1 MPVVEFGVED
11 ALRVAEPATPRAPRA
26 DGQQQD
32 ADSAEWHKMQTS
44 IASLQALGVLKDP
57 GKRGRRQSLPAIPSE
72 EKNRAKTVPPDL
84 NVEDILET
92 EDGLPRL
99 GTAKV
104 GMPAGMPTPPSRA
117 VLKTPDASKFM
128 KMFEQNQSLQQ
139 AADTAPAGGF
149 PGRRGRRWTVVANQV
164 HNLANIKPPEE
175 DAKPTP
181 SERSINRNSVRLS
194 NLPTGQRAGTALPAG
209 SRGGKVGNLDELFDN
224 EELGLQVGGNVTAS
238 SDAQAWKGWYKIKSK
253 AKTCDA
259 ADLEAAAFG
268 ASRPTSI
275 LETLTTAPAE
285 QTGASKEVIEAA
297 GKWQAICEE
306 TEAEAATEESAKFA
320 DGLPPGIG
328 KLAAV
333 LVNRFGSL
341 ERAFYNFDY
350 NRKGK
355 ITRGQWQTV
364 FATVRIDVQEVT
376 GIPQKKVF
384 RMIAAFGEST
394 STLEISY
401 DQWRLFFDTE
411 LAGGECAFLCSE
423 DRGSQAPKRW
433 EKVKKMPGKAL
444 KALVEHVDEMEAQH
458 TALRRYISGED
469 VPPDAAQT
477 GENPWSSSSEDSSD
491 SSDGDGE
498 SSKRHRKGNRREGD
512 GAQGDTSSD
521 SDEGGSASHR
531 SLKPTEDGNS
541 ASASSAVGDVQGD
554 GDADNTASSE
564 PSASKSGAETM
575 PWPKDDSSD
584 WSSSDSDAAEDD
596 VKKTAVKKS
605 FGAHSGV
612 DARRVNRDKV
622 MKAFTERDDTAIA
635 QLNDDE
641 LQALAEQVQL
651 QEEIEQFDLSSIDAF
666 AYVLLAKMGS
676 FKRAFNWF
684 DFNCSKKI
692 TNVTWDTGILLL
704 HVDTEKLTGLKP
716 SNIFYRMD
724 TCTEDAPTG
733 MITRKKWKQFFSGFQ
748 IPEELKKQLEEGRSL
763 RKRAAARMKQ
773 YRRRG
778 SLFRGDRGQRLAV
791 QRRDSDIDEVEETE
805 EEKQQRLAQ
814 EQENYREWVERELS
828 SIADGDYKDFSD
840 AVFRGGAE
848 SLLNPFRRRQIMMEI
863 AEVYG
868 LFTLSPAGLGR
879 MPPRNSKSLERAPG
893 VLESAIMPEP
903 GCMRIYNMK
912 SFSGIMIDKFETMR
926 SGGRLVINDMGFTE
940 AQKAVAHLL
949 ALDRTL
955 VAVFEKWGAGE
966 RLVVHHTGSFASGLN
981 SQLDALNEG
990 DAVTLAAN
998 LSNIELRYVQA
1009 QAAKM
1014 GMTVVRQK
1022 NEKGEETLKVFNMNE
1037 FANTVREKLA
1047 DVGVGNRAVFKN
1059 LCIQERKVVHSVAA
1073 EMGLHA
1079 MDGEEGDDLK
1089 QVIVT
1094 SDVEF
1099 QAEQAARM
1107 SQAADG
1113 GSGNFV
1119 LPQTA
1124 QQQKDFWAMAD
1135 KNGLSLDASF
1145 HGGKSRFDFK
1155 GGDVV
1160 HLAGV
1165 KSRSGSSASDGDAY
1179 DEKPGAAGAG
1189 VRLGSIERATEATAE
1204 ETSEGIDVDI
1214 QKSAK
1219 LASPAIETSS
1229 ELIRQAF
1236 DAYASGNSRGE
1247 RIFLR
1252 YVDLKEFASDLRSA
1266 MPGRRNSFRDFNV
1279 ILELCFDDTT
1289 QLQSDFGIRVGPG
1302 LTHQFFQ
1309 VFIQKAMTRL
1319 GLQVASV
1326 LFEILN
1332 EHS

>member
-26 DGQQQD
+26 DEQQQD

-57 GKRGRRQSLPAIPSE
+57 GKRVRRQSLPAIPSQ
-72 EKNRAKTVPPDL
+72 EKNRATTVPPDL
-84 NVEDILET
+84 NVEDVLET
-92 EDGLPRL
+92 QDGLPRL
-99 GTAKV
+99 GTAKM
-104 GMPAGMPTPPSRA
+104 GMPAGMPTPPART
-117 VLKTPDASKFM
+117 VLKSPDASKFM

-139 AADTAPAGGF
+139 AAETAPAGGF

-164 HNLANIKPPEE
+164 HNLGNIKPPEE
-175 DAKPTP
+175 DAKQTP
-181 SERSINRNSVRLS
+181 AERSVNRNSVRLS
-194 NLPTGQRAGTALPAG
+194 NLPSGQRASTALPAG
-209 SRGGKVGNLDELFDN
+209 RQGGKVGNLDDLFDE
-224 EELGLQVGGNVTAS
+224 EELSLQVGGSGNAS

-253 AKTCDA
+253 AKTADA
-259 ADLEAAAFG
+259 AELEAAAFG
-268 ASRPTSI
+268 ARPTSI

-297 GKWQAICEE
+297 GKWQAVCEE
-306 TEAEAATEESAKFA
+306 TEAATEESINFA
-320 DGLPPGIG
+320 NDLPPGMG
-328 KLAAV
+328 KLAAM

-394 STLEISY
+394 SMLEISF
-401 DQWRLFFDTE
+401 DQWRLFFENE
-411 LAGGECAFLCSE
+411 LGGGECAFLCSE

-433 EKVKKMPGKAL
+433 EKVKKIPGKAL
-444 KALVEHVDEMEAQH
+444 KALVEHVDEVEAAS

-469 VPPDAAQT
+469 VPPDDA
-477 GENPWSSSSEDSSD
+477 GENPWSSSSEDSGD

-498 SSKRHRKGNRREGD
+498 SSKGRRKGKRREED
-512 GAQGDTSSD
+512 GAQSDTSSD

-531 SLKPTEDGNS
+531 SLKPATEDGNS

-554 GDADNTASSE
+554 GDADNTASFE
-564 PSASKSGAETM
+564 PSASKGDAETL

-584 WSSSDSDAAEDD
+584 WGSSSDSDVAEGDA
-596 VKKTAVKKS
+596 KKAAVKKS
-605 FGAHSGV
+605 LGAHSGV

-622 MKAFTERDDTAIA
+622 MKALVERDDTALA

-724 TCTEDAPTG
+724 TCTEDPPTG

-763 RKRAAARMKQ
+763 RKRAAARAKQ

-791 QRRDSDIDEVEETE
+791 QRRDSEEEEVEETE
-805 EEKQQRLAQ
+805 EERQQRLAE
-814 EQENYREWVERELS
+814 EQENYRAWVERELS

-868 LFTLSPAGLGR
+868 LYTLSAAGIGR

-893 VLESAIMPEP
+893 VLESGIMPEP

-926 SGGRLVINDMGFTE
+926 SGGRLVVNDMAFTE

-966 RLVVHHTGSFASGLN
+966 RLVVHHTGSFASGVN
-981 SQLDALNEG
+981 SQLDALHEG
-990 DAVTLAAN
+990 DAVTLDAN
-998 LSNIELRYVQA
+998 LSKIEMRYVQA

-1022 NEKGEETLKVFNMNE
+1022 NDKGEETLKVFNMNE

-1059 LCIQERKVVHSVAA
+1059 LCIQERQVVHSVAV
-1073 EMGLHA
+1073 EMGLHS

-1089 QVIVT
+1089 NVIVF

-1099 QAEQAARM
+1099 QAKQAARM

-1113 GSGNFV
+1113 GSGNFI

-1135 KNGLSLDASF
+1135 KNGLSLDTSF
-1145 HGGKSRFDFK
+1145 HGSGKSRFDFK

-1160 HLAGV
+1160 HLATV
-1165 KSRSGSSASDGDAY
+1165 KSRSGSSASDGDAC
-1179 DEKPGAAGAG
+1179 DQKPGPAGSG
-1189 VRLGSIERATEATAE
+1189 LRLGSVERATEATAE

-1214 QKSAK
+1214 QKSATI
-1219 LASPAIETSS
+1219 ASPTIETSS

-1266 MPGRRNSFRDFNV
+1266 MPGRRNSFRDFNI

-1289 QLQSDFGIRVGPG
+1289 QLQSDFGLRVGPG